1 MIAASNVTYRVG
13 KKALFEEVNIKF
25 TEGNCYGVIGANGA
39 GKSTLLKIL
48 SGVLEPSSGEVI
60 ITPGQRLSVLEQ
72 DQFKYDA
79 YPVLSTVIMG
89 NKRLYEVMQEKDALY
104 AKADFSD
111 EDGIRAAEL
120 EGEFAQMD
128 GWNAESDAET
138 MLNGLGIGPEL
149 HHKMMNELK
158 GSEKVKVLLAKA
170 LFGNPDILLLDEPTN
185 HLDLG
190 SIEWLEDFLIN
201 FENTVIVVSHDRYF
215 LNKVCT
221 NIADID
227 YGKITLFAGNYD
239 FWFESSQLIVRQ
251 QKEANRKKEEK
262 IKELQEFIQ
271 RFSANASKSKQAT
284 SRKRALEKIE
294 LDDIK
299 PSSRQYPYIQFK
311 PNREI
316 GNDVLEVNNLT
327 KTINGVK
334 VLDNISFILNRTDK
348 VALVGPNELAKTVLM
363 QILSGE
369 MEPDS
374 GDYKWGL
381 TTSQSYFPK
390 DNTKEF
396 DSEDTIV
403 EWLTQYSPDKDTQ
416 FVRGYLG
423 RMLFK
428 GDDGVKKVNVLSG
441 GEKVRCM
448 LSKMMIS
455 GSNVLILDEPTDH
468 LDMEAISALN
478 DGLKNFPGVII
489 FASRDHQVVETT
501 ANRIMEIIDGKLIDK
516 LTTYDEYLASDEE
529 IKKRFTFTLSEE
541 DAGDN

>member
-271 RFSANASKSKQAT
+271 RFSANASKSKQA
-284 SRKRALEKIE
+284 
-294 LDDIK
+294 
-299 PSSRQYPYIQFK
+299 
-311 PNREI
+311 NREI

-363 QILSGE
+363 QILAGE